1 MDKQQ
6 EQRRHCWKDELVHI
20 DHSLQF
26 EVEMAPAVL
35 RGEEGVWMRKGR
47 GMDLYGG
54 KEKSWVGSRMQR
66 GLGWKDAI

>member
-26 EVEMAPAVL
+26 ELEMATKLLAPAVL

-47 GMDLYGG
+47 GMD
-54 KEKSWVGSRMQR
+54 
-66 GLGWKDAI
+66 